1 MASNIG
7 QANPVFAGSDFNAIS
22 FVVSQMIAGARI
34 CMLVKVLA
42 VTNSG
47 GVSPIGTV
55 DVQPLVQQVNGAG
68 EVTPHGTVYSLPYL
82 RIQGG
87 TNAVIL
93 DPQVGDIGIICIAD
107 RDSSAAIAAKD
118 QAPPGSN
125 RRNNPSDG
133 FYMGSVI
140 SQTPVQYVQFTT
152 SGITIHSLQKVTID
166 APNIEADAST
176 QFKVVSPD
184 IQLQGAVTITSTLHV
199 EGAQTNDSTI
209 TASGDVSGNGTSLHT
224 HVHSGV
230 QSGGSNTGAP
240 V

>member
-7 QANPVFAGSDFNAIS
+7 QANPQFAANDFNAIS
-22 FVVSQMIAGARI
+22 FVASQLLAGARI

-42 VTNSG
+42 VTTNG
-47 GVSPIGTV
+47 GVAPIGTV
-55 DVQPLVQQVNGAG
+55 DVQPLVQQVNGVG
-68 EVTPHGTVYSLPYL
+68 EVTPHGTIYSLPYM

-118 QAPPGSN
+118 QAPPGSSRKN
-125 RRNNPSDG
+125 SPADG
-133 FYMGSVI
+133 FYMMSVI
-140 SQTPVQYVQFTT
+140 SQTPVQYVQFTS
-152 SGITIHSLQKVTID
+152 SGITVNSPQKITVI

-184 IQLQGAVTITSTLHV
+184 IQLQGAVTATSTVHV
-199 EGAQTNDSTI
+199 QGEQTNDSTI
-209 TASGDVSGNGTSLHT
+209 TASGNVTGSGTSLHT

-230 QSGGSNTGAP
+230 TSGGSNSGPP